1 MDDGPAGHAMTE
13 IALAM
18 AMGFFCL
25 MVLALVST
33 GTPEGDGQAPGSRT
47 GTAARAVEALA
58 TAPAGT
64 AAEAMRPSD
73 RLVVFHG
80 GRFLGADRR
89 PLEPAILDAPAPD
102 GGRLV
107 LAVDPAQPMAE
118 VLAARRRLAADE
130 LVVTPLDAAW
140 LAVLEGGGLP

>member
-13 IALAM
+13 IALAL

-33 GTPEGDGQAPGSRT
+33 RTPGGDGPAPGIRT
-47 GTAARAVEALA
+47 AAVEALA
-58 TAPAGT
+58 TAPTGT

-73 RLVVFHG
+73 HLVVFHG

-89 PLEPAILDAPAPD
+89 PVDPAIIEAPAPD

-107 LAVDPAQPMAE
+107 LAVDPALPMAE
-118 VLAARRRLAADE
+118 VLAARRRFAADE

-140 LAVLEGGGLP
+140 LAALAGGGLP